1 MKRRILVAAML
12 AALLAVGAFV
22 IVIVLWPQPAPAA
35 GETPVSVPGGTYT
48 DITPQ
53 RLAEILAAPGQD
65 FVLINTHI
73 PYDGEIEATD
83 DFIPYDQIAQTLDHL
98 PADKSAR
105 IVLYCRSGNMS
116 TTASKTLVQ
125 LGYTNVSNLAGGMKA
140 WREAGFSIITDGG

>member
-1 MKRRILVAAML
+1 MKQRVLIVFVL
-12 AALLAVGAFV
+12 AAVVVAGVLAVARA
-22 IVIVLWPQPAPAA
+22 LWPARVPAA
-35 GETPVSVPGGTYT
+35 GETLVSAPGGTYT

-53 RLAEILAAPGQD
+53 RLVEMLATSNRD

-73 PYDGEIEATD
+73 PYEGEIEATD
-83 DFIPYDQIAQTLDHL
+83 DFIPYDQIAQSLARL

-125 LGYTNVSNLAGGMKA
+125 LGYTNVFNLAGGMKA
-140 WREAGFSIITDGG
+140 WREVGFSMIEQEH